1 MGMNLVSK
9 NPDTAMNKRKIK
21 VDTLR
26 ILVNFM
32 LDIFY
37 NIDNFIFINCSC

>member
-1 MGMNLVSK
+1 MLK
-9 NPDTAMNKRKIK
+9 NSGTAMNKRNIK

-26 ILVNFM
+26 ILVNFI

-37 NIDNFIFINCSC
+37 NIDNFIFINCSY